1 MGRKVIIKKYRKDL
15 SDKSA
20 IPTFKESVDFVLDEL
35 KKMERGSSNLVI
47 DGHFMPYTRRCI
59 PCAID
64 YDVIIKFESLEDD
77 SQYLIEECHLENKLK
92 VIHENAAPTG
102 ARTAQGQKNKS
113 KKVKSGKAAPDKS
126 SSSSSKSLSFYRDI
140 SSEKIQRLYQ
150 HYKYDFEIFDY
161 SADEYLDME

>member
-20 IPTFKESVDFVLDEL
+20 IPTFSESVDFVLDEL
-35 KKMERGSSNLVI
+35 KKMESGSSNLVI

-64 YDVIIKFESLEDD
+64 YDVIIRFETLEED
-77 SQYLIEECHLENKLK
+77 SQYLIEQCHLDNKIG
-92 VIHENAAPTG
+92 VSHENAAPTG

-113 KKVKSGKAAPDKS
+113 KKVKAGKAEPDKS
-126 SSSSSKSLSFYRDI
+126 SSSSAQSLKYYQDI
-140 SSEKIQRLYQ
+140 DPEKMKEQYN
-150 HYKYDFEIFDY
+150 HYLLDFEIFGY
-161 SADEYLDME
+161 SAEE